1 MTETKFRPVEEQL
14 AYLKKGVAEVIPEEE
29 LKAKL
34 ANSVKTGQPL
44 RVYLGVD
51 PTAPDIHLGHT
62 VVLRKLKH
70 FQDMGHT
77 AIFLIGDFSAMIGDP
92 TGQSETRPPLSREQ
106 VEVNSKTYL
115 AQVYKILDPGKTEV
129 RYNSEW
135 LGKMSSYDVVRLCGH
150 YRLARMLERE
160 DFRSRLEKNLPIA
173 VHELL
178 YPLLTAYDAVTLRSD
193 VELGAT
199 EQKFNILVHREIQ
212 REYGISPQVVLTMP
226 ILVGL
231 DGQRKMSKSLGNY
244 VGITEAPGEM
254 FGKMMSIPDELMW
267 SYYELVTDRT
277 PQEIEGLKGQVA
289 SGKVHPM
296 DVKMR
301 LAEEVV
307 GVFQGAEAAQK
318 AAENFQRVFRDRKA
332 PAEMDEIRMKRVP
345 GGLEIA
351 FPKIKDDAK
360 QVSLAL
366 PSGIVKWS
374 KIMASFEGIA
384 STSVAER
391 LIKQGGLEI
400 NGAIIEDP
408 SVQVECGPGG
418 KKSTRGEEEVF
429 ADFGGVR
436 GVALAQRFFY
446 QREDVLGD
454 GGRGG
459 KAGGL
464 DADELNDARHLF
476 VVFNHKISDVVV
488 TGRDQ
493 LRTETGVAKLQIG
506 LLKFRQHGL
515 RVGNKF
521 WNGHAVAFVVVLALD
536 VSGRGAD
543 KHGVP

>member
-1 MTETKFRPVEEQL
+1 MTQANFKPVEEQL
-14 AYLKKGVAEVIPEEE
+14 AYLKKGVAETIPEDE

-34 ANSVKTGQPL
+34 AHSLKIGKPL

-77 AIFLIGDFSAMIGDP
+77 AIFLVGDFSAMIGDP

-106 VEVNSKTYL
+106 VDVNAKTYL
-115 AQVYKILDPGKTEV
+115 AQVYKILDPEKTEV

-160 DFRSRLEKNLPIA
+160 DFRSRLDNNLPIA

-178 YPLLTAYDAVTLRSD
+178 YPLLTAYDAVMLRSD

-212 REYGISPQVVLTMP
+212 REYGLAPQVVITMP

-244 VGITEAPGEM
+244 VGITEPPAEM

-267 SYYELVTDRT
+267 SYYELVTDRS
-277 PQEIEGLKGQVA
+277 PQEVTSLKGEVQ
-289 SGKVHPM
+289 SGRLHPM

-307 GVFQGAEAAQK
+307 GGFQGADAGRK
-318 AAENFQRVFRDRKA
+318 AAEDFQRVFRDRQA
-332 PAEMDEIRMKRVP
+332 PAEMDEVRMKRVP

-351 FPKIKDDAK
+351 FPTIKDSSK

-366 PSGIVKWS
+366 ASGIVKWS
-374 KIMASFEGIA
+374 KILASFEGIA
-384 STSVAER
+384 STSIAER

-400 NGAIIEDP
+400 NGAMIQDP
-408 SVQVECGPGG
+408 ACKLNVDQPETYSVRVG
-418 KKSTRGEEEVF
+418 KKKF
-429 ADFGGVR
+429 
-436 GVALAQRFFY
+436 
-446 QREDVLGD
+446 
-454 GGRGG
+454 
-459 KAGGL
+459 
-464 DADELNDARHLF
+464 
-476 VVFNHKISDVVV
+476 
-488 TGRDQ
+488 
-493 LRTETGVAKLQIG
+493 LRIIVE
-506 LLKFRQHGL
+506 
-515 RVGNKF
+515 
-521 WNGHAVAFVVVLALD
+521 
-536 VSGRGAD
+536 
-543 KHGVP
+543 